1 MPVRAAVR
9 TRIKLSNSRSRH
21 RLTESAA
28 IVVPSFKK
36 SIDTARQRACALNRR
51 NIDGIK
57 LQWATDNKQPI
68 TATPGEDELFGKGRY
83 IEHKPGCPAGGLY
96 AINAVDEK
104 CTCNLP
110 RHEDGP

>member
-1 MPVRAAVR
+1 M
-9 TRIKLSNSRSRH
+9 KSNSH
-21 RLTESAA
+21 NGFTLLEIMIVVAIIGILAA